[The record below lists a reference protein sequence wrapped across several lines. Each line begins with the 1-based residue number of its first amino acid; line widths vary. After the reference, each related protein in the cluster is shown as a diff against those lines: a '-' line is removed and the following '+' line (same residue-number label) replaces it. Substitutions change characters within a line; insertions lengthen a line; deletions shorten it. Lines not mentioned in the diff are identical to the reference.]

1 MLAALVEC
9 QESPWDEMSLS
20 GCKDVLVGGLADIPS
35 DVPTLADL
43 IEKDEGHAGGDIV
56 CISAGKVQ

>member
-1 MLAALVEC
+1 
-9 QESPWDEMSLS
+9 MSWLEA
-20 GCKDVLVGGLADIPS
+20 LADVPS

-43 IEKDEGHAGGDIV
+43 IEKDEGHAGRDIV